1 MFGAPI
7 ILQSDNDREFV
18 SEVIRELKNM
28 WPDCTIVHGRARHPQ
43 SQGSVE
49 RSNQDFERNN

>member
-28 WPDCTIVHGRARHPQ
+28 WPDCTIVHGRERHPQ

-49 RSNQDFERNN
+49 RSNQDIEQNN